1 MKVGIYGG
9 SFNPIHFG
17 HTGLAKWVLEHTDL
31 DEVWLMVSPNNPL
44 KDKSI
49 LADEQE
55 RLEKAREVIRREG
68 ERREAKGDEAIRREG
83 KRIWVS
89 DFEFHLPRPTYTANT
104 LRALAREYPEHEFT
118 LIIGE
123 DNLQIFDKWR
133 EYQYILDNYRVF
145 VYPRRDKAGTQGVT
159 QPAAGT
165 QPREATLPAKGTI
178 FLTGAP
184 YFDISSTELRKNL
197 HI

>member
-1 MKVGIYGG
+1 MKIGIYGG

-17 HTGLAKWVLEHTDL
+17 HIGLAKWVIENTDL

-55 RLEKAREVIRREG
+55 RLEKARE
-68 ERREAKGDEAIRREG
+68 AICKTENG
-83 KRIWVS
+83 KRKTENEKQILVS

-104 LRALAREYPEHEFT
+104 LRALAKAYPEHEFT

-123 DNLQIFDKWR
+123 DNLQIFDQWR

-145 VYPRRDKAGTQGVT
+145 VYPRRDKAGTQGAT

>member
-55 RLEKAREVIRREG
+55 RLTAVK
-68 ERREAKGDEAIRREG
+68 EAIGDGILAIGDEAKG

-123 DNLQIFDKWR
+123 DNLQIFDQWR

-145 VYPRRDKAGTQGVT
+145 VYPRHGCDGYEI
-159 QPAAGT
+159 PAAKDL
-165 QPREATLPAKGTI
+165 QL
-178 FLTGAP
+178 LTNAP
-184 YFDISSTELRKNL
+184 LFDISSTELRKNL
-197 HI
+197 HN

>member
-17 HTGLAKWVLEHTDL
+17 HTGLATWVLENTDL

-55 RLEKAREVIRREG
+55 RLEKAREAIRREG

-83 KRIWVS
+83 KRIRVS

-123 DNLQIFDKWR
+123 DNLQIFDQWR

-145 VYPRRDKAGTQGVT
+145 VYPRRDKAGTQGAT

>member
-1 MKVGIYGG
+1 MKIGIYGG

-17 HTGLAKWVLEHTDL
+17 HIGLAKWVVENTDL

-49 LADEQE
+49 LADEPE
-55 RLEKAREVIRREG
+55 RLAA
-68 ERREAKGDEAIRREG
+68 AKQAIGDGLLAIE
-83 KRIWVS
+83 KRIIVS

-104 LRALAREYPEHEFT
+104 LRALAKEYPEHEFT

-123 DNLQIFDKWR
+123 DNLQIFNKWR
-133 EYQYILDNYRVF
+133 ESEYILQNYRIF
-145 VYPRRDKAGTQGVT
+145 VYPRKGCTPYLVPQGKDI
-159 QPAAGT
+159 
-165 QPREATLPAKGTI
+165 RLLDE
-178 FLTGAP
+178 AP

-197 HI
+197 QV

>member
-1 MKVGIYGG
+1 MKIGIYGG

-17 HTGLAKWVLEHTDL
+17 HIGLAKWVIENTDL

-55 RLEKAREVIRREG
+55 RLAA
-68 ERREAKGDEAIRREG
+68 AKEAICKTENE
-83 KRIWVS
+83 KQILVS

-104 LRALAREYPEHEFT
+104 LRALAKEYHEHEFT

-123 DNLQIFDKWR
+123 DNLQIFNKWR
-133 EYQYILDNYRVF
+133 ESEYILQNYRIF
-145 VYPRRDKAGTQGVT
+145 VYPRKGCTPYLVPQGKDI
-159 QPAAGT
+159 
-165 QPREATLPAKGTI
+165 RLLDE
-178 FLTGAP
+178 AP

-197 HI
+197 QV

>member
-17 HTGLAKWVLEHTDL
+17 HIGLAKWVVENTDL
-31 DEVWLMVSPNNPL
+31 DELWMMVSPNNPL

-49 LADEQE
+49 LANDQQ
-55 RLEKAREVIRREG
+55 RLAA
-68 ERREAKGDEAIRREG
+68 AKEAIGQLGNEARG
-83 KRIWVS
+83 KIVVS

-104 LRALAREYPEHEFT
+104 LRALTRAYPKYEFT

-123 DNLQIFDKWR
+123 DNLDIFDRWK

-145 VYPRRDKAGTQGVT
+145 VYPRHRNVVIDNQQRNTILQ
-159 QPAAGT
+159 
-165 QPREATLPAKGTI
+165 EAHNIKL
-178 FLTGAP
+178 LEGAP
-184 YFDISSTELRKNL
+184 FFDISSTELRKNL
-197 HI
+197 QD

>member
-1 MKVGIYGG
+1 MKIGIYGG

-55 RLEKAREVIRREG
+55 RLEKAREAI
-68 ERREAKGDEAIRREG
+68 GDEAKG

-104 LRALAREYPEHEFT
+104 LRALAIAYPEHEFT

-123 DNLQIFDKWR
+123 DNLQIFDQWR

-145 VYPRRDKAGTQGVT
+145 VYPRRDKAGTQGTT

-165 QPREATLPAKGTI
+165 QPREATLSAKGTI

>member
-55 RLEKAREVIRREG
+55 RLKKAREAIG
-68 ERREAKGDEAIRREG
+68 DGILAIGDEAKG
-83 KRIWVS
+83 KRVVVS

-123 DNLQIFDKWR
+123 DNLQIFDQWR

-145 VYPRRDKAGTQGVT
+145 VYPRRDKAGTQEAT
-159 QPAAGT
+159 LPAAGT

>member
-1 MKVGIYGG
+1 MKIGIYGG

-17 HTGLAKWVLEHTDL
+17 HIGLAKWVVENTDL

-55 RLEKAREVIRREG
+55 RLAAAKQAIGDGLLAR
-68 ERREAKGDEAIRREG
+68 D
-83 KRIWVS
+83 KRIVVS

-104 LRALAREYPEHEFT
+104 LRALAKEYPEHEFT

-123 DNLQIFDKWR
+123 DNLQIFNKWR
-133 EYQYILDNYRVF
+133 ESEYILQNYRIF
-145 VYPRRDKAGTQGVT
+145 VYPRKGCTPYLVPQGKDI
-159 QPAAGT
+159 
-165 QPREATLPAKGTI
+165 RLLDE
-178 FLTGAP
+178 AP

-197 HI
+197 QV

>member
-1 MKVGIYGG
+1 MKIGIYGG

-17 HTGLAKWVLEHTDL
+17 HTGLAKWVLENTDL

-55 RLEKAREVIRREG
+55 RLEKAREVIKTLPTSLQGRRVV
-68 ERREAKGDEAIRREG
+68 
-83 KRIWVS
+83 VS

-104 LRALAREYPEHEFT
+104 MRALANAYPEHEFT

-133 EYQYILDNYRVF
+133 ESDFLLSHFRIF
-145 VYPRRDKAGTQGVT
+145 VYPRHGSPTYEIPQARDLQILKN
-159 QPAAGT
+159 
-165 QPREATLPAKGTI
+165 
-178 FLTGAP
+178 AP

>member
-1 MKVGIYGG
+1 MKIGIYGG
-9 SFNPIHFG
+9 SFTPIHFG
-17 HTGLAKWVLEHTDL
+17 HIGLAKWVLDNTDL
-31 DEVWLMVSPNNPL
+31 DELWLMVSPNNPL

-55 RLEKAREVIRREG
+55 RLEKAREAIG
-68 ERREAKGDEAIRREG
+68 DGILAIGNEAKG
-83 KRIWVS
+83 KRVVVS

-104 LRALAREYPEHEFT
+104 LRALAHEHPQHQFT

-123 DNLQIFDKWR
+123 DNISIFHQWK
-133 EYQYILDNYRVF
+133 EYQYILDNYRIF
-145 VYPRRDKAGTQGVT
+145 VYPRHHCTTYQI
-159 QPAAGT
+159 P
-165 QPREATLPAKGTI
+165 PAKDLQ
-178 FLTGAP
+178 FLKDAP

>member
-1 MKVGIYGG
+1 MKIGIYGG

-17 HTGLAKWVLEHTDL
+17 HIGLAKWVLDNTDL
-31 DEVWLMVSPNNPL
+31 DELWLMVSPNNPL

-55 RLEKAREVIRREG
+55 RLEKAREAIG
-68 ERREAKGDEAIRREG
+68 DGILAIGNEAKG
-83 KRIWVS
+83 KRVVVS

-104 LRALAREYPEHEFT
+104 LRALAHEHPQHQFT

-123 DNLQIFDKWR
+123 DNISIFHQWK
-133 EYQYILDNYRVF
+133 EYQYILDNYLIF
-145 VYPRRDKAGTQGVT
+145 VYPRHHCTTYQI
-159 QPAAGT
+159 P
-165 QPREATLPAKGTI
+165 PAKDLQ
-178 FLTGAP
+178 FLKDAP

>member
-1 MKVGIYGG
+1 MKIGIYGG

-17 HTGLAKWVLEHTDL
+17 HTGLATWVLENTDL

-68 ERREAKGDEAIRREG
+68 ERREAKKHPTTQVSSGTPLRREAMRREV
-83 KRIWVS
+83 KRIRVS
-89 DFEFHLPRPTYTANT
+89 DFEVHLPRPTYTANT
-104 LRALAREYPEHEFT
+104 MRALANAYPEHQFT

-133 EYQYILDNYRVF
+133 ESDFLLSHFRIF
-145 VYPRRDKAGTQGVT
+145 VYPRHGCPTYNIPPARDLQILKN
-159 QPAAGT
+159 
-165 QPREATLPAKGTI
+165 
-178 FLTGAP
+178 AP

-197 HI
+197 HK